1 MKASNSKKYFIYRK
15 AFKKRQ
21 KTIKKMGHITNE
33 ANVVMIKWK
42 GMTSRVPL
50 SSNTIVQTYYY
61 FVFRPVPL
69 LGFLNGTP

>member
-1 MKASNSKKYFIYRK
+1 
-15 AFKKRQ
+15 
-21 KTIKKMGHITNE
+21 MGHITNE